1 MTQQQYDILIGQDD
15 DGQVLRFGGTEHVA
29 LHARTGSGKT
39 SGFSI
44 PNAFSFPGSMVI
56 LDIKGEVF
64 AATAGHRAKT
74 LGQDV
79 YLLDTA
85 SIDGRSHRWDPLAV
99 VQRQSVDRFDQI
111 SRQAFLLFPEAATGS
126 SGTSNADKFWDPAGR
141 SAFTAVA
148 ALLAETPSETLDMSS
163 ILRVFGRGDG
173 HDWLAGQ
180 IEQRRLTGNPYS
192 QTVVDGVSDYVS
204 GDERQVDGIRKT
216 VSTRLASWYNPIIS
230 AATTDSDFDLRDLRR
245 RPMTI
250 YVSVAPGNISR
261 LRPLLRLFF
270 DQLVNLNSDRT
281 PAQDSTIKVPVL
293 VMMDEFARLGRMD
306 TVAEAAQF
314 LRGYGVRLAYVVQNK
329 AQVRE
334 IYGKDGAADIFDNL
348 GAEIVFGT
356 NDPDL
361 TKELEERLGDDTV
374 MFTTFS
380 KPRFWSWFNLSKQ
393 SAGEHPH
400 RRPLMLDQEVARM
413 SPDEQLIIRPGMRP
427 MKTNRICWYQDRRF
441 TDLVLPPP
449 EIPFLNVNVASDDG
463 STMVRR
469 RPTKSQPQPE
479 MEEQP

>member
-1 MTQQQYDILIGQDD
+1 MQEYDILIGQAD
-15 DGQVLRFGGTEHVA
+15 DGQLLRFGGTEHVA

-39 SGFSI
+39 SGFAI
-44 PNAFSFPGSMVI
+44 PNAFSWPGSMVC
-56 LDIKGEVF
+56 LDIKGEMF
-64 AATAGHRAKT
+64 QATAGYRSSVLEQA
-74 LGQDV
+74 V
-79 YLLDTA
+79 YLLDPS

-99 VQRQSVDRFDQI
+99 VERQSINRFDQI
-111 SRQAFLLFPEAATGS
+111 SRQAFLLFPEAPAGS
-126 SGTSNADKFWDPAGR
+126 SGTSNTDKFWDPAGR

-148 ALLAETPSETLDMSS
+148 TLLAETPSEPLDMSS
-163 ILRVFGRGDG
+163 VLRVFGRGDG
-173 HDWLAGQ
+173 HDWLAAQ
-180 IEQRRLTGNPYS
+180 IEQRRTDGNPYS
-192 QTVVDGVSDYVS
+192 RAVVDGVSDYIN

-230 AATTDSDFDLRDLRR
+230 AATTGSDFDLRDLRR

-281 PAQDSTIKVPVL
+281 PAQDPTLTIPVL
-293 VMMDEFARLGRMD
+293 VMLDEFARLGRIE

-314 LRGYGVRLAYVVQNK
+314 LRSYGVRLAYVVQNK

-334 IYGKDGAADIFDNL
+334 IYGKDGAADVFDNL

-374 MFTTFS
+374 MFTTFN

-427 MKTNRICWYQDRRF
+427 MKTRRICWYQDRRF

-449 EIPFLNVNVASDDG
+449 EIPTLDPQVVPDDG
-463 STMVRR
+463 TTRVQR
-469 RPTKSQPQPE
+469 RPAQTHVEPRL
-479 MEEQP
+479 